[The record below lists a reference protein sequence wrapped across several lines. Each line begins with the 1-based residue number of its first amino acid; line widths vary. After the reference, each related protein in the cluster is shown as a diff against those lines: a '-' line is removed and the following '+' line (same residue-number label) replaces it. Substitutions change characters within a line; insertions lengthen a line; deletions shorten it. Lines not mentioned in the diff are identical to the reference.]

1 MPTRSGKA
9 AVTGVE
15 MRSKY
20 SRHQAFTNHLW
31 VTKTAAEAMSLKN
44 GDKVKV
50 KCGAVMLG
58 PFTITGLNMNDGKNI
73 LMKNGK
79 EESRQK
85 GTGSPLA
92 FMNLSGDLQG
102 KCKANTATDRLLKEG
117 NSLGLSLAPNHFDL
131 AFDGSLPARVRICQK
146 VLLTI
151 I

>member
-1 MPTRSGKA
+1 M
-9 AVTGVE
+9 TGVE

-102 KCKANTATDRLLKEG
+102 KCKANTATDMLLKEG

>member
-1 MPTRSGKA
+1 
-9 AVTGVE
+9 